1 MWSMADF
8 DRQGRRRGQEE
19 RSRERGA
26 TDLPS
31 LAPEMTQF
39 FSTASVIAVTGPACP
54 APAAAGSVYHGLA
67 VVGLGPPTGAGE
79 PPPVGPGG
87 GAGAQIGLPSDA
99 CTLCRKRRPQN
110 QSRAHKRQRGGG
122 RTQQLPLKRQLF
134 LP

>member
-1 MWSMADF
+1 MRSMADF
-8 DRQGRRRGQEE
+8 GRQGRRRGQEE

-67 VVGLGPPTGAGE
+67 VVGLGPGWGE
-79 PPPVGPGG
+79 GPGFGDG
-87 GAGAQIGLPSDA
+87 GATWQIGLPSDA

-110 QSRAHKRQRGGG
+110 QSRAHERQSAGGG